1 MVFSQRTLQ
10 RKIDFNNNHNKCS
23 KCLLHNSF
31 ELSVNLQIIQ
41 GVKSGKSGKDMLSY
55 MVILRRHANKW
66 NQESKSL

>member
-1 MVFSQRTLQ
+1 
-10 RKIDFNNNHNKCS
+10 
-23 KCLLHNSF
+23 LLHNSF